1 METSQIVEITGFK
14 MKIEIQRGIMDRE
27 IYRRWRGSDS
37 LLRHLLPVGFSKT
50 RISTMLTSNFRRV
63 FWGLAVLL
71 AGCTR
76 YHPMPLMPAAVQNGL
91 TAPSGDELRV
101 KAESIKHPLL
111 RPIDI
116 DGRDGLTPDQA
127 AVIAVVANPSL
138 RSARDRRGLVAAQ
151 LLQAGILPNPQVN
164 FGENYPYGG
173 AIAGAVTASQVGL
186 SWDVAELI
194 SRDAKIRAAQAGAA
208 SVDLDVAWQEW
219 QTAQAARTAVYD
231 LASLKAQQEL
241 TNQIARQMSESL
253 SIIRAAVD
261 RHDKTL
267 LDLTAAEA
275 ASLDASAAAMAER
288 REVSS
293 ARLALNKALGFA
305 PDAEVKLA
313 AGIALAHETIVPP
326 PQEILAGL
334 EDRRLD
340 LAALRLGYQSQE
352 QTLRAA
358 VLEQFPKIN
367 IGFNRQRDDT
377 NVQSLGFA
385 VTVDL
390 PIFDR
395 NQAAI
400 ATEMATRQKLYD
412 EYIERVYE
420 ARFDVFAAVEDLA
433 AISTQIRQ
441 EENSLPGLQ
450 RLANTYRA
458 GFDEG
463 NVDVLSYYSALNGL
477 AQKQL
482 DILKL
487 KQQLMDTMVALG
499 LAAGE
504 YIPG

>member
-1 METSQIVEITGFK
+1 V
-14 MKIEIQRGIMDRE
+14 RG
-27 IYRRWRGSDS
+27 
-37 LLRHLLPVGFSKT
+37 
-50 RISTMLTSNFRRV
+50 
-63 FWGLAVLL
+63 
-71 AGCTR
+71 
-76 YHPMPLMPAAVQNGL
+76 
-91 TAPSGDELRV
+91 
-101 KAESIKHPLL
+101 
-111 RPIDI
+111 
-116 DGRDGLTPDQA
+116 GLTPDQA

-138 RSARDRRGLVAAQ
+138 RAARDQRGLAAAQ

-186 SWDVAELI
+186 SWDVTELI
-194 SRDAKIRAAQAGAA
+194 SRDARVRAAKAGEA
-208 SVDLDVAWQEW
+208 SVDLGIAWQEW

-231 LASLKAQQEL
+231 LASMLGQQEL
-241 TNQIARQMSESL
+241 TNQIARQMSENL
-253 SIIRAAVD
+253 SIIRTAVD

-275 ASLDASAAAMAER
+275 ASLDAGAAVLAQQRA
-288 REVSS
+288 VAS
-293 ARLALNKALGFA
+293 ARLTLNKALGFA

-313 AGIALAHETIVPP
+313 PSVAMADNIAVPSP
-326 PQEILAGL
+326 REILAGL

-340 LAALRLGYQSQE
+340 LLALRLGYQSQE
-352 QTLRAA
+352 ETLRAA

-377 NVQSLGFA
+377 NVQSVGFA

-400 ATEMATRQKLYD
+400 ATETATRQKLYD

-420 ARFDVFAAVEDLA
+420 ARFDVYAAHDDLG
-433 AISTQIRQ
+433 AISAQIRD
-441 EENSLPGLQ
+441 EENSLPNLE
-450 RLANTYRA
+450 RLADTYRA
-458 GFDEG
+458 AFGQG
-463 NVDVLSYYSALNGL
+463 NVDVLSYYSAINSL
-477 AQKQL
+477 ALKQL

-487 KQQLMDTMVALG
+487 KQQWADTKVALG

-504 YIPG
+504 YLPG